1 MQACAFAWFK
11 KCLKINQKQFIKICK
26 NSGNFVCIKLQ
37 YQEPKSTR
45 THQFQYTWKNKF
57 ILHFLA
63 EQITQDGN
71 ACNMLILFF
80 SSNI

>member
-26 NSGNFVCIKLQ
+26 NSGNFVYIKLQ

-45 THQFQYTWKNKF
+45 THQFQYT
-57 ILHFLA
+57 
-63 EQITQDGN
+63 
-71 ACNMLILFF
+71 
-80 SSNI
+80 